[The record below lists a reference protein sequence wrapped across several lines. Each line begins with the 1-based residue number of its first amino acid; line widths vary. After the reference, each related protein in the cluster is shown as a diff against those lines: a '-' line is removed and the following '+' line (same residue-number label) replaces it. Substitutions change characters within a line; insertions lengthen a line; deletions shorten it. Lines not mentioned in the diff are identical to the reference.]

1 VPRVVVRPTR
11 ATPAGDPNPPGAAG
25 PTTIAIVPFP
35 RELLTND
42 EEVLVDLRPHWWY
55 ITPAGAYLA
64 VAMIVGIWVLVS
76 AGDNAGWTLLKFIIA
91 IAVLAA
97 LVNFGQRYA
106 RWITTNFVVTNER
119 VISRHGVIG
128 KQGIEI
134 PLDRINTV
142 FFHQSVFERIVGAG
156 DLGIESAGE
165 QGRQTFS
172 DIRRPNVVHQEI
184 YRQKEEFEQ
193 RRIDSMGRSFGANQ
207 YVPPAAPTT
216 PAPPPAASVPMQQA
230 PGVPSITDQIEQ
242 LDRLRKQGV
251 LTDEEFQAKK
261 TELLRRL

>member
-1 VPRVVVRPTR
+1 MYPGDPTLAAHPRPTEPS
-11 ATPAGDPNPPGAAG
+11 TNIGD
-25 PTTIAIVPFP
+25 VPFP
-35 RELLTND
+35 RELLTKD
-42 EEVLVDLRPHWWY
+42 EEILVDLRPHWWY
-55 ITPAGAYLA
+55 VTPAGAYLA
-64 VAMIVGIWVLVS
+64 VAMIVGIWVLAS
-76 AGDNAGWTLLKFIIA
+76 AGDNVGWTILKFVV
-91 IAVLAA
+91 AVGVLVA

-106 RWITTNFVVTNER
+106 RWVTTNFVVTNER

-142 FFHQSVFERIVGAG
+142 FFNQSVFERMVGAG

-172 DIRRPNVVHQEI
+172 DIRKPSVVHQEI

-193 RRIDSMGRSFGANQ
+193 RRIDSMGRSFAANQ
-207 YVPPAAPTT
+207 YVPPAAPST
-216 PAPPPAASVPMQQA
+216 PTPPPAASMPVPA
-230 PGVPSITDQIEQ
+230 PHGIPSITDQIEQ

-251 LTDEEFQAKK
+251 LTDEEFQSKK